1 MCAKSDGAY
10 NVIVLFFIQ
19 NLDKRNCKDNV
30 ISLIIVIKCQSTKNT
45 ELLNQIIHVNL
56 TPDYSL
62 FIGHVSDGTY
72 TEFQCLFHRGVLK
85 CTKSK
90 S

>member
-30 ISLIIVIKCQSTKNT
+30 ISLIIVIKCQCTKNT

-62 FIGHVSDGTY
+62 FIGHVSDGTD
-72 TEFQCLFHRGVLK
+72 TEFQCLFH
-85 CTKSK
+85 
-90 S
+90 